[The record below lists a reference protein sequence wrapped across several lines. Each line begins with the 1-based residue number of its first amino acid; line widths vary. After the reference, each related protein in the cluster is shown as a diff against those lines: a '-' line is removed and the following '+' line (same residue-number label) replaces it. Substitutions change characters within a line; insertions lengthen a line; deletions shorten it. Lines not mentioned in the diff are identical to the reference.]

1 MSTDD
6 SSPPA
11 VTTRP
16 PVAVPGRTGRRPW
29 STMLLRE
36 WAAIKYP
43 GATFREQIRLG
54 PTEESVVGVQ
64 INAAFAAMLR
74 NWNWYADGLIV
85 TDSEVLLIEAKVQP
99 NPSAIGQV
107 LFYRQL
113 MISTPE
119 LAPLLAMPFQA
130 VALFAESDNEVTRF
144 ARGLGVRVET
154 YTPTWIVDYLTQVQ
168 FRRRSTPSP
177 GADDAT
183 A

>member
-16 PVAVPGRTGRRPW
+16 PVAVPGKTGRRPW

-36 WAAIKYP
+36 WAAVKYP
-43 GATFREQIRLG
+43 GATFREQVRLG
-54 PTEESVVGVQ
+54 PTQESVVGVQ
-64 INAAFAAMLR
+64 INATLAAMLR

-85 TDSEVLLIEAKVQP
+85 TESEVLLIEAKVQP
-99 NPSAIGQV
+99 NPSAVGQV

-113 MISTPE
+113 MVSTPE
-119 LAPLLAMPFQA
+119 LTPLLAMPFQA
-130 VALFAESDNEVTRF
+130 VVLFAELDDEVSKF

-154 YTPTWIVDYLTQVQ
+154 YTPQWIADYLQLVQ
-168 FRRRSTPSP
+168 FRRRSTASP
-177 GADDAT
+177 GSNDVT